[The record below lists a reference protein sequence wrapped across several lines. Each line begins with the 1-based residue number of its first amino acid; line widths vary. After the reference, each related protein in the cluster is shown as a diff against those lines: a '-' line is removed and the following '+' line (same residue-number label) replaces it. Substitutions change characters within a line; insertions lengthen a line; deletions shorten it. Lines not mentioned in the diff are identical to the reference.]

1 MMKPAGNPASDPRAR
16 MLELADGQGVS
27 LATLSELIGRNP
39 SYLQQYIRKGSPRK
53 LDEGDRATL
62 ARFFG
67 VAESELGAPEDNS
80 SDSNRPAKRG
90 DWVEIPRLP
99 LDDSAGPGSLGGGAL
114 GVEERAF
121 DAFRFSTRWL
131 REQGLEAAMLSA
143 IAVAGDSMEPLLRD
157 GDEILVDRT
166 PRPLRE
172 GIHVLRLGD
181 ARLVKRVQQGKPGR
195 LTLISENPHY
205 PPMDVGLDE
214 VDVIGRVVWKG
225 GRL

>member
-1 MMKPAGNPASDPRAR
+1 MMRPAGNPASDPRAR
-16 MLELADGQGVS
+16 LLELADGQGVS

-67 VAESELGAPEDNS
+67 VGESELGAPEDNS
-80 SDSNRPAKRG
+80 SDSNRPGPIISRRG
-90 DWVEIPRLP
+90 EWVDIPRLP
-99 LDDSAGPGSLGGGAL
+99 LDASAGPGSLEA
-114 GVEERAF
+114 EERAF

-181 ARLVKRVQQGKPGR
+181 ARLVKRLQQGKPGR